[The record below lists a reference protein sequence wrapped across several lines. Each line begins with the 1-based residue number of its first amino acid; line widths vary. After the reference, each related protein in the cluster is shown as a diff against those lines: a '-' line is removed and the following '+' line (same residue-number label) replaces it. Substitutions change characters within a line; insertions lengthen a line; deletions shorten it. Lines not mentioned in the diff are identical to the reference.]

1 MGPSIQPS
9 DRGFGVHIPF
19 VAMLGLQLQR
29 FENGESDLFLPYKA
43 EHDNS
48 FAVIH
53 GGTLMTVLDVA
64 MASAARSV
72 DPDKGVLT
80 IEMKTSFMQA
90 ALGTLTAKGRVLHRT
105 ATMAFTEATMF
116 DDQGRACAHASGTF
130 KYIKKLPVDAKTT
143 QDLNPAG
150 S

>member
-1 MGPSIQPS
+1 MGSSIQAAS
-9 DRGFGVHIPF
+9 GGFGIHIPF

-90 ALGTLTAKGRVLHRT
+90 VRGDLWAHGRLLHRT
-105 ATMAFTEATMF
+105 QRLAFVEATIF
-116 DDQGRACAHASGTF
+116 DASKARCAHATGTF
-130 KYIKKLPVDAKTT
+130 RYVAR
-143 QDLNPAG
+143 NPPGQADMPIATD
-150 S
+150 

>member
-1 MGPSIQPS
+1 MAPPISPS
-9 DRGFGVHIPF
+9 DGGFGIHIPF

-29 FENGESDLFLPYKA
+29 FENGESDLFLPYKP

-90 ALGTLTAKGRVLHRT
+90 VRGDLWAHGRLLHRT
-105 ATMAFTEATMF
+105 QRLAFVEATVY
-116 DDQGRACAHASGTF
+116 DSAKERCAHATATF
-130 KYIKKLPVDAKTT
+130 RYVERNRPGQAESPIATD
-143 QDLNPAG
+143 
-150 S
+150 

>member
-1 MGPSIQPS
+1 MASSIQPS
-9 DRGFGVHIPF
+9 DGGFGVHIPF
-19 VAMLGLQLQR
+19 VVMLGLQLQR

-90 ALGTLTAKGRVLHRT
+90 VRGDLWAHGRLLHRT
-105 ATMAFTEATMF
+105 QRLALVEATVF
-116 DDQGRACAHASGTF
+116 DASRERCAHATGTF
-130 KYIKKLPVDAKTT
+130 RYVARKPPDQGNSPIATD
-143 QDLNPAG
+143 
-150 S
+150 

>member
-1 MGPSIQPS
+1 MGPSTQPS
-9 DRGFGVHIPF
+9 DGGFGIHIPF

-72 DPDKGVLT
+72 DAEKGV
-80 IEMKTSFMQA
+80 
-90 ALGTLTAKGRVLHRT
+90 
-105 ATMAFTEATMF
+105 
-116 DDQGRACAHASGTF
+116 
-130 KYIKKLPVDAKTT
+130 
-143 QDLNPAG
+143 
-150 S
+150 

>member
-1 MGPSIQPS
+1 MGPSIQAS
-9 DRGFGVHIPF
+9 DVGFGVHIPF

-72 DPDKGVLT
+72 DPEKGVLT
-80 IEMKTSFMQA
+80 IEMKTSRHQRQFSPSSSMDKVNRRESWLGARWAQA
-90 ALGTLTAKGRVLHRT
+90 HISLKNRPDIKGQR
-105 ATMAFTEATMF
+105 
-116 DDQGRACAHASGTF
+116 
-130 KYIKKLPVDAKTT
+130 K
-143 QDLNPAG
+143 
-150 S
+150 

>member
-1 MGPSIQPS
+1 MAPSISPG
-9 DRGFGVHIPF
+9 DGGFGIHIPF

-29 FENGESDLFLPYKA
+29 FENGESDLFLPYKPA
-43 EHDNS
+43 HDNS

-72 DPDKGVLT
+72 DPGKGVLT

-90 ALGTLTAKGRVLHRT
+90 VRGDLWAHGRLLHRT
-105 ATMAFTEATMF
+105 QRLAFVEATVF
-116 DDQGRACAHASGTF
+116 DAAKARCAHATATF
-130 KYIKKLPVDAKTT
+130 RYVERQRPGLADAPIAT
-143 QDLNPAG
+143 D
-150 S
+150 

>member
-1 MGPSIQPS
+1 MASTIQPS
-9 DRGFGVHIPF
+9 DGGFGVHIPF

-72 DPDKGVLT
+72 DAEKGVLT
-80 IEMKTSFMQA
+80 IEMKTSFMRPAKTTEGQH
-90 ALGTLTAKGRVLHRT
+90 LVAKGLLLHRT
-105 ATMAFTEATMF
+105 KTMAFTDGKVYDAEG
-116 DDQGRACAHASGTF
+116 QLCAHATGTF
-130 KYIKKLPVDAKTT
+130 KYVKRTPSVTAPISTD
-143 QDLNPAG
+143 
-150 S
+150 

>member
-1 MGPSIQPS
+1 MASQISPG
-9 DRGFGVHIPF
+9 DGGFGIHIPF

-29 FENGESDLFLPYKA
+29 FENGESDLFLPYKPA
-43 EHDNS
+43 HDNS

-90 ALGTLTAKGRVLHRT
+90 VRGDLWAHGRLLHRT
-105 ATMAFTEATMF
+105 QRLAFVEATVF
-116 DDQGRACAHASGTF
+116 DAAKARCAHATATFRYVDRQRSGQTNAP
-130 KYIKKLPVDAKTT
+130 IATD
-143 QDLNPAG
+143 
-150 S
+150 

>member
-1 MGPSIQPS
+1 MGTPTPT
-9 DRGFGVHIPF
+9 DNGGFGILIPF

-64 MASAARSV
+64 MASAARAGGGVGESTREALLSPRSSSHSQASHSRPHGGPHRCSV
-72 DPDKGVLT
+72 RQDGT
-80 IEMKTSFMQA
+80 YAA
-90 ALGTLTAKGRVLHRT
+90 ALARPWLV
-105 ATMAFTEATMF
+105 
-116 DDQGRACAHASGTF
+116 AS
-130 KYIKKLPVDAKTT
+130 
-143 QDLNPAG
+143 AG
-150 S
+150 CVHP

>member
-1 MGPSIQPS
+1 MGTPTPADSG
-9 DRGFGVHIPF
+9 GFGILIPF

-90 ALGTLTAKGRVLHRT
+90 VRGDLWAHGRLLHRT
-105 ATMAFTEATMF
+105 PRLAFVEATIF
-116 DDQGRACAHASGTF
+116 DASQTRCAHATGTF
-130 KYIKKLPVDAKTT
+130 RYVARKPPGQTDTPIATD
-143 QDLNPAG
+143 
-150 S
+150 

>member
-1 MGPSIQPS
+1 MASSIQPS
-9 DRGFGVHIPF
+9 DGGFGVHIPF
-19 VAMLGLQLQR
+19 VVMLGLQLQR
-29 FENGESDLFLPYKA
+29 FENGESDLFLPYKT

-90 ALGTLTAKGRVLHRT
+90 VRGDLWAQGRLLHRT
-105 ATMAFTEATMF
+105 QRLAFVEATIF
-116 DDQGRACAHASGTF
+116 DTSRERCAHATGTF
-130 KYIKKLPVDAKTT
+130 RYVARKPPDEGHTPIATD
-143 QDLNPAG
+143 
-150 S
+150 

>member
-1 MGPSIQPS
+1 
-9 DRGFGVHIPF
+9 
-19 VAMLGLQLQR
+19 MLGLQLQR

-72 DPDKGVLT
+72 DAEKGVLT
-80 IEMKTSFMQA
+80 IEMKTSFMRPAKTTEGQH
-90 ALGTLTAKGRVLHRT
+90 LVAKGLLLHRT
-105 ATMAFTEATMF
+105 KTMAFTDGKVYDAEG
-116 DDQGRACAHASGTF
+116 QLCAHATGTF
-130 KYIKKLPVDAKTT
+130 KYVKRTPSITAPISTD
-143 QDLNPAG
+143 
-150 S
+150 

>member
-1 MGPSIQPS
+1 MASQISPG
-9 DRGFGVHIPF
+9 DGGFGIHIPF

-29 FENGESDLFLPYKA
+29 FENGESELFLPYKPA
-43 EHDNS
+43 HDNS

-72 DPDKGVLT
+72 DATKGVLT

-90 ALGTLTAKGRVLHRT
+90 VRGDLWAHGRLLHRT
-105 ATMAFTEATMF
+105 QRMAFVEATVF
-116 DDQGRACAHASGTF
+116 DAAKARCAHATATFRYVDRQRSGQTNAP
-130 KYIKKLPVDAKTT
+130 IATD
-143 QDLNPAG
+143 
-150 S
+150 